1 MFARGNLPSDLS
13 NKVMK
18 LLSDFEK
25 KFGEVVEREKLNR
38 VVFPMFRNHNL
49 FIGVDASNV
58 HIVYTTEGV
67 TSGIISSTQ
76 LDLRNHGNLTKEQIV
91 SSCIQELGYKDIHYF
106 SFSISLLDADTKSRD
121 VAFEKVSNEYIEE
134 RIRPLILLSRLGLNE
149 SFIYLQS
156 AQSRFDTRTPSGY
169 SECKADCR
177 NALMSALKALSGTEN
192 VREAVRILGKKEVIG
207 EREEEFIKS
216 LENLL
221 VKLTGVLSKKGPHP
235 PMPTEEEAEFAL
247 RMTYAVLNYLAK
259 RVIRKTSI

>member
-13 NKVMK
+13 SKVMK

-58 HIVYTTEGV
+58 YIVYTTEGV

-76 LDLRNHGNLTKEQIV
+76 LDLRNRGNLTKEQIV

-121 VAFEKVSNEYIEE
+121 VAFEKVSSEYIEE
-134 RIRPLILLSRLGLNE
+134 RIRPLILLSKLGLNE

-156 AQSRFDTRTPSGY
+156 AQSRFDTKTPSGY
-169 SECKADCR
+169 SECKVDCR
-177 NALMSALKALSGTEN
+177 NALISALKALTGTEN
-192 VREAVRILGKKEVIG
+192 VREAVRILGKKEIIG
-207 EREEEFIKS
+207 EREEEFIES
-216 LENLL
+216 LENFL
-221 VKLTGVLSKKGPHP
+221 VKLIGVLSKKGPHP

-247 RMTYAVLNYLAK
+247 RMTYAVLDYLAK
-259 RVIRKTSI
+259 RVIIKTST